1 MTYHSLRTTN
11 VYENTKKSVRKS
23 DLLYAELSYQVM
35 GVLFEVFKELG
46 PGHKEKYYEN
56 AVAEGLKSKH
66 IPFKE
71 QLYVPLA
78 FKGTVVGKYFLDFLV
93 DGKVVLE
100 LKKGDMYSSKQ
111 HIEQVLSYLK
121 ANALKLGIIAQFTS
135 SGVKYRRIVN
145 LRS

>member
-1 MTYHSLRTTN
+1 
-11 VYENTKKSVRKS
+11 
-23 DLLYAELSYQVM
+23 M

-56 AVAEGLKSKH
+56 AIAEGLKSLQ

-71 QLYVPLA
+71 QLYVPLS
-78 FKGTVVGKYFLDFLV
+78 FKGKVVGKYFLDFLI
-93 DGKVVLE
+93 DEKIVLE
-100 LKKGDMYSSKQ
+100 IKKGDMYSSKQ

-121 ANALKLGIIAQFTS
+121 VNGLKLGIIAQFAND
-135 SGVKYRRIVN
+135 GVKYRRIVN